1 MCVWQHKY
9 PEFNEALRRCGE
21 IVDREVENS
30 LIKRALGYNYK
41 ETKTITE
48 NVGGIDVIKTE
59 VFEKHMP
66 GDVTACAIW
75 LNNRKPQQFRRNHNV
90 EKLKE
95 KEQQW
100 VKDNNIKPP
109 FPVGSKVRIL
119 LRYYSETIG
128 VINKIYEYETARYCV
143 LTAEQEEYNKRMEQQ
158 GKKERQ
164 GGCVVGFEDVELV
177 EE

>member
-1 MCVWQHKY
+1 MANKRVVDYWLTKDGLLLIEGWARDGLTYEQIAKQKLKISTSTLCVWQHKY

-41 ETKTITE
+41 ETKTTTE
-48 NVGGIDVIKTE
+48 NVGGIDVVKTE

-90 EKLKE
+90 EKMKEKELELKE
-95 KEQQW
+95 KTLE
-100 VKDNNIKPP
+100 KAKTEN
-109 FPVGSKVRIL
+109 GIL
-119 LRYYSETIG
+119 EKLIEGLKSDDSD
-128 VINKIYEYETARYCV
+128 
-143 LTAEQEEYNKRMEQQ
+143 LQS
-158 GKKERQ
+158 
-164 GGCVVGFEDVELV
+164 
-177 EE
+177 